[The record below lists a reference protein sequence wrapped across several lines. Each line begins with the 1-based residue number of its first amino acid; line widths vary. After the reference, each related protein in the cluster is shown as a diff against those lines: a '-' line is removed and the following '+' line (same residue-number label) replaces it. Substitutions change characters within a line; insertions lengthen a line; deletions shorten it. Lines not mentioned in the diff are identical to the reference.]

1 MHLNSEQLK
10 IVEHISS
17 PLCVLAGAGT
27 GKTRCIVAKLVYL
40 IRQGYNPSRIL
51 TLTFSKKAADEI
63 KQRVNNLTGSV
74 PEWTST
80 FHSFAMRILKSTP
93 SSILDRLGIKRNFT
107 VTDRNDA
114 IHIMKTVTSEFTE
127 EAPEEIYTILSKH
140 RQSYYET
147 EEELKLRLER
157 ELSLPALKAAMDYLD
172 TLKKNNRVDFDD
184 LQLYLVRLLLYG
196 NLNISERFSYVL
208 VDEFQDTNDIEMQ
221 IIELLVPRDASHIT
235 VVGDVQQ
242 SIYEFRGA
250 RPSNVKRFIEHYR
263 PEIMYLQ
270 LNYRS
275 AEEILHLANSI
286 SDELSRYWQ
295 LRMPVLESTQDI
307 PADITINIFEDSDQ
321 EAAFIAETVSKAS
334 PSDTVILAR
343 RNSILRDMESHLIR
357 AGIPCKVEGDISF
370 LERAEIKDVLSYL
383 QFAMNPR
390 DSISFRRA
398 VQVPR
403 RGIGEAKIN
412 RILSLTDSKTDILQ
426 AIEIFIK
433 SDPGANYKLQHFLN
447 IIKKIAPVAQ
457 TRPWQSLRILLSEI
471 DLKAYLEKTY
481 KSTYRQRLD
490 SIEELSVLLKRYEED
505 GKTLTDLYIDFRDED
520 TDTDNQ
526 RIKLMTIHRAK
537 GLEWPHVILI
547 ATEDGIFPDYRSD
560 INEELRLL
568 YVAITR
574 AKHTL
579 TITASKRR
587 FFNGNYE
594 SRRTSSFISF
604 LKQRIYQSTCVL

>member
-1 MHLNSEQLK
+1 MQLNSEQLR
-10 IVEHISS
+10 IVEHTSS

-40 IRQGYNPSRIL
+40 IRQGYNSSRIL
-51 TLTFSKKAADEI
+51 TLTFNKKAADEI
-63 KQRVNNLTGSV
+63 KQRVNNLTGSI

-80 FHSFAMRILKSTP
+80 FHSFAMRVLKNTP
-93 SSILDRLGIKRNFT
+93 SSVLDRLGIKRNFT
-107 VTDRNDA
+107 VTDRDDA
-114 IHIMKTVTSEFTE
+114 IHIMKTVTPEFVE
-127 EAPEEIYTILSKH
+127 EAPEEIYAILSRH

-147 EEELKLRLER
+147 EDELRLRLER
-157 ELSLPALKAAMDYLD
+157 ELSLPAVKAAMSYLD
-172 TLKKNNRVDFDD
+172 TLRKNNRVDFDD

-196 NLNISERFSYVL
+196 NLNIPDRFSYVL
-208 VDEFQDTNDIEMQ
+208 VDEFQDTNEIEMQ
-221 IIELLVPRDASHIT
+221 IIELLVPQYASHIT

-250 RPSNVKRFIEHYR
+250 RPSNVKRFIEHYK

-275 AEEILHLANSI
+275 AEDILHLANNI

-295 LRMPVLESTQDI
+295 LRMPVLEPTRDI
-307 PADITINIFEDSDQ
+307 PATITINLFEDSDQ
-321 EAAFIAETVSKAS
+321 EAAFIVKTVSNAT
-334 PSDTVILAR
+334 PSDVVILAR
-343 RNSILRDMESHLIR
+343 RNSILRDMEGHLIR

-398 VQVPR
+398 VQAPR

-412 RILSLTDSKTDILQ
+412 RILSLTNSNVDILQ
-426 AIEIFIK
+426 AVETFIK
-433 SDPGANYKLQHFLN
+433 SDQSNNYKLEHFLN
-447 IIKKIAPVAQ
+447 IIKKIAPIAQ
-457 TRPWQSLRILLSEI
+457 TKPWQALRTLLNEI
-471 DLKAYLEKTY
+471 DFKSHFQKAY
-481 KSTYRQRLD
+481 KSTFRQRLD
-490 SIEELSVLLKRYEED
+490 NIEELSVLLKRYEEE
-505 GKTLTDLYIDFRDED
+505 GKTLTDLYVDFREED

-526 RIKLMTIHRAK
+526 RVKLMTIHKAK

-547 ATEDGIFPDYRSD
+547 AVEDGMFPDYRSD

-594 SRRTSSFISF
+594 SHRTSSFISF
-604 LKQRIYQSTCVL
+604 LRQKNHQPSCAL